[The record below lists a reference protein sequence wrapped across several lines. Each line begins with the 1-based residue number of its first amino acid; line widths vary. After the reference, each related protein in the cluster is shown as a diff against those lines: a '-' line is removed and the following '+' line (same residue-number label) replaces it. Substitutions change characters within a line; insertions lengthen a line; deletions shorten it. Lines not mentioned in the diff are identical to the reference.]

1 MNKSGDHYMNN
12 QKNQAVTWT
21 GFAITFLGAILFST
35 KAIIVKVAFA
45 KASVDALTLLTLRMI
60 FSLPFYIGAAWFAS
74 RSFKTTGSDTGVTEA
89 DSLTPLTRRQ
99 WLLVLVLGIF
109 GYYLS
114 SLFDF
119 VGLQYIS
126 AGLER
131 LILFL
136 YPTFAVLINAI
147 VFKQPI
153 HRVQRVALLLTYL
166 GIGLAYY
173 GELRVDTQNP
183 NFYTG
188 SMLIF
193 LCAITYS
200 IYIAGSGYIIP
211 KVGAT
216 RFTAYAMLA
225 ATAGI
230 FLHFLIA
237 GSFHA
242 LQQGAGLWWY
252 GLLLAIVATVIPSF
266 LISFGMKKIGSNNVA
281 IISGI
286 GPVSTILQAHFI
298 LGEGIFM
305 EQIIGTV
312 LVVVGVLLIGW
323 KRGEGTKMKK
333 P

>member
-1 MNKSGDHYMNN
+1 MALAAGAYCLLPGLFYCMNELKKNN
-12 QKNQAVTWT
+12 TITWA

-35 KAIIVKVAFA
+35 KAILVKLAFA
-45 KASVDALTLLTLRMI
+45 QVAVDALTLLTLRMV
-60 FSLPFYIGAAWFAS
+60 FSLPFYVGAAWVVS
-74 RSFKTTGSDTGVTEA
+74 RREDN
-89 DSLTPLTRRQ
+89 TPLTRRQ
-99 WLLVLVLGIF
+99 WLYVLILGIF

-136 YPTFAVLINAI
+136 YPTFAVLINAF

-153 HRVQRVALLLTYL
+153 HRVQKIALILTYI
-166 GIGLAYY
+166 GIGLAYF
-173 GELRVDTQNP
+173 GELRVDTHNP
-183 NFYTG
+183 NFYYG
-188 SMLIF
+188 SFLIF

-216 RFTAYAMLA
+216 KFTAYAMLA

-230 FLHFLIA
+230 FLHFLFA
-237 GSFHA
+237 GSFSA
-242 LQQGAGLWWY
+242 LQRSAGLWMY
-252 GLLLAIVATVIPSF
+252 GLLLAIFATVIPSF
-266 LISFGMKKIGSNNVA
+266 LISLGMKKIGSNNVA
-281 IISGI
+281 IISSI
-286 GPVSTILQAHFI
+286 GPVSTILQAHLI

-305 EQIIGTV
+305 EQLIGTL
-312 LVVVGVLLIGW
+312 LVIIGVLLIGW
-323 KRGEGTKMKK
+323 KREG
-333 P
+333 